1 MVLAK
6 GIMWLSKKTYY
17 IGSGCSQTVIKIFN
31 QSILFSLSPSGWSIR
46 FNSGFGI
53 NVTTKPLFSVRNGY
67 KKSIKLGKYYIV
79 KL

>member
-1 MVLAK
+1 
-6 GIMWLSKKTYY
+6 MWLSKQKYN
-17 IGSGCSQTVIKIFN
+17 IGGSNCSQTVIKFFN
-31 QSILFSLSPSGWSIR
+31 HSILYSTSPSGWSIR
-46 FNSGFGI
+46 MNNQFGV